1 MDLGLTGRRALV
13 TGASEGIGRGVV
25 LALAEEGCDVAFC
38 ARRREPLEA
47 LATEVRERFGRR
59 AVPVAADLT
68 RADDCARAVAEA
80 AAGLGGGLE
89 LLVNN
94 AGASV
99 LGSFD
104 EVDDDA
110 WWGGVE
116 LKLHGYV
123 RVTRA
128 ALPHLR
134 AAARGSAAVVNIAGN
149 TGKFP
154 WSQSMSGG
162 AANAAVMNVTVAL
175 AQEVAADGVRVV
187 CLAPGGVDTQRFR
200 MRVLPAVAAE
210 RGITVEE
217 ARATYVASL
226 PLARIASPEEI
237 GGVVAFLAS
246 PRAANLTGTTLVY
259 DGGLT
264 SGL

>member
-13 TGASEGIGRGVV
+13 TGASEGIGRGVA
-25 LALAEEGCDVAFC
+25 LALAAEGCDVALV
-38 ARRREPLEA
+38 ARREEPLGEVAREVQA
-47 LATEVRERFGRR
+47 LGRR
-59 AVPVAADLT
+59 AVAVPADLAT
-68 RADDCARAVAEA
+68 ADGCARAVAEA
-80 AAGLGGGLE
+80 VAGLGGGLE

-104 EVDDDA
+104 EIDDEA

-123 RVTRA
+123 RVARA
-128 ALPHLR
+128 ALPALR
-134 AAARGSAAVVNIAGN
+134 AAPRGAAAIVNVAGN

-154 WSQSMSGG
+154 WAQSMSGG

-175 AQEVAADGVRVV
+175 AQELAPAGIRVV

-200 MRVLPAVAAE
+200 TRVLPAVAAE
-210 RGITVEE
+210 RGISLDE
-217 ARATYVASL
+217 ARATYVAGL
-226 PLARIASPEEI
+226 PLARIATPEEI

-264 SGL
+264 AGL